1 MAKINSAWTA
11 VRNTS
16 WGTKHVASHGD
27 APGFVICTKVSGQL
41 TCIAS
46 VQPYFKQ
53 DPDEVKRYAE
63 LIANVPVLR
72 KIVRHL
78 ADLNPDHINLDEV
91 QELIEM
97 ARDNL

>member
-1 MAKINSAWTA
+1 MAKIHSAWVA
-11 VRNTS
+11 VPNSS
-16 WGTKHVASHGD
+16 WGENHKASHGD

-63 LIANVPVLR
+63 LIANAPVLR

-78 ADLNPDHINLDEV
+78 ADLNPDNIDLDEV
-91 QELIEM
+91 KQLVKTS
-97 ARDNL
+97 RNNL

>member
-11 VRNTS
+11 VPNSS
-16 WGTKHVASHGD
+16 WGENHKASHGD
-27 APGFVICTKVSGQL
+27 APGFVICENKGGL

-63 LIANVPVLR
+63 LIANAPVLR
-72 KIVRHL
+72 KIVHHL
-78 ADLNPDHINLDEV
+78 ADLHLDYIDLDEV
-91 QELIEM
+91 KQLVKT